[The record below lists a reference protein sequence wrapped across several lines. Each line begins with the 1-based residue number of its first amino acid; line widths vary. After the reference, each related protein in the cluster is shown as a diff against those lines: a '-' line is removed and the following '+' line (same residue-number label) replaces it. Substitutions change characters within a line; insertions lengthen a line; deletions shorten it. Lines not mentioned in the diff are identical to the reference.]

1 MLTHQQV
8 QLLEECWEVLDRLR
22 NCQDFNQTHDVTL
35 GDVCMGLSEFLD
47 WNYERDRANNHQQSL
62 PLAVNIASLESF
74 NNL

>member
-1 MLTHQQV
+1 MLTRQQV

-22 NCQDFNQTHDVTL
+22 NCQDFNQTHDVSI

-47 WNYERDRANNHQQSL
+47 WNYERDRQNSQQSL
-62 PLAVNIASLESF
+62 PSVVSVASLESF